1 MYCYTLCDL
10 ILMLYLYIFH
20 LLSKYWEIYPVQ
32 YVYSDQFRIDF
43 RSRRFQMQILYFRMS
58 LNTIFNM
65 INLFPLN
72 LFTITSHLGTEFS
85 GGAVEREIECTNS
98 CIAFFYHV
106 IKLTQSV
113 TYFFHFNGNIKLSF
127 IPRHKKNNFKTTS
140 YLYLRVLQ
148 VRKLP

>member
-20 LLSKYWEIYPVQ
+20 LLSKYWEIYSVQ

>member
-1 MYCYTLCDL
+1 
-10 ILMLYLYIFH
+10 MLYLYIFH
-20 LLSKYWEIYPVQ
+20 LLSKYWEIYSVQ

-98 CIAFFYHV
+98 CLAFFYHV

>member
-1 MYCYTLCDL
+1 
-10 ILMLYLYIFH
+10 MLYLYIFH
-20 LLSKYWEIYPVQ
+20 LLSKYWEIYSVQ

-140 YLYLRVLQ
+140 YLYLKVLQ

>member
-20 LLSKYWEIYPVQ
+20 LLSKYWEIYSVQ

-140 YLYLRVLQ
+140 YLYLKVLQ

>member
-1 MYCYTLCDL
+1 
-10 ILMLYLYIFH
+10 MLYLYIFH
-20 LLSKYWEIYPVQ
+20 LLSKYWEIYSVQ

>member
-1 MYCYTLCDL
+1 
-10 ILMLYLYIFH
+10 MLYLYIFH
-20 LLSKYWEIYPVQ
+20 LLSKYWEIYSVQ

-85 GGAVEREIECTNS
+85 GGAVEREIECTNF
-98 CIAFFYHV
+98 CLAFFYHV